1 MDLIEQFGYLMSTKL
16 VNIKS
21 NIGSIRRWI
30 TPICSILMMFILTTP
45 SFSQDKNKDQNKND
59 QKNLNAI
66 PAAFVIE
73 VKGSVDKAARGISP
87 LADKG
92 WTPVKQ
98 NDKLSSGT
106 QIRTGLRSFV
116 NLRFG
121 LTTIISVRSATH
133 ANIEQFY
140 QSATSE
146 NIRVGLAY
154 GTVRGGSTKST
165 IHSDVIIDSPI
176 ATLAKRGTEGWQMWI
191 EPATGRFNISLA
203 QHGLVEAIQKMGV
216 DQTRSREVRPGEY
229 ATQDNIANMWIN
241 QDIFDRNVQFYEPQW
256 ITEADATFTTF
267 NNRGYGSL
275 APGAGNM
282 LIDFSQRVSAE
293 FVIQQTGSNRPFGTI
308 LPNLAILQ
316 PGPIRRPEGNFGTGN
331 TLRILFP
338 R

>member
-1 MDLIEQFGYLMSTKL
+1 MSDPGLHMSTIL
-16 VNIKS
+16 VNMRNKIETDRS
-21 NIGSIRRWI
+21 CI
-30 TPICSILMMFILTTP
+30 TPICSVLIVFVLATP
-45 SFSQDKNKDQNKND
+45 CFAQDNNKDQDKDNKQD
-59 QKNLNAI
+59 QKALPRAV
-66 PAAFVIE
+66 VIA
-73 VKGSVDKAARGISP
+73 VKGSVDKAARDISP

-92 WTPVKQ
+92 WTRIKL
-98 NDKLSSGT
+98 NDKLSSST

-116 NLRFG
+116 TLRFG
-121 LTTIISVRSATH
+121 ETTIVSIRSATH

-140 QSATSE
+140 RSATSE
-146 NIRVGLAY
+146 NIRIGLGY

-165 IHSDVIIDSPI
+165 IHSDVIIDSPV

-191 EPATGRFNISLA
+191 EPATGRFNISLS
-203 QHGLVEAIQKMGV
+203 QHGLVEAIQKMGL
-216 DQTRSREVRPGEY
+216 DQTRSRQVRPGEY

-241 QDIFDRNVQFYEPQW
+241 QDIFDRNIQFYEPQW

-275 APGAGNM
+275 APGAGSM

-293 FVIQQTGSNRPFGTI
+293 FVLQQTGINRPSGTI

-316 PGPIRRPEGNFGTGN
+316 PGPIQRPEGNFGTGN

-338 R
+338 RQ